1 MNLNLSSLYSDL
13 DRGDGICKYF
23 DTDNK
28 LCSIYETRPLKCNID
43 KSYELYFKD
52 QLTRDEYYEINYRAC
67 KELKKKGR

>member
-52 QLTRDEYYEINYRAC
+52 QLTRYEYYEINYRAC
-67 KELKKKGR
+67 EELKKKGR